1 MKYRPQMGRKKA
13 SAARYTVARP
23 EMISATVASVERE
36 PISAAASRPEA
47 WQVAS
52 SARASTS

>member
-1 MKYRPQMGRKKA
+1 MGRKND
-13 SAARYTVARP
+13 SAAKYTVARP
-23 EMISATVASVERE
+23 ERISATVASVERE

>member
-1 MKYRPQMGRKKA
+1 MGRKKA
-13 SAARYTVARP
+13 SAARYIVARP
-23 EMISATVASVERE
+23 DNVSATVASTDKV

-47 WQVAS
+47 WQVAN